1 MENKNFYGLDLL
13 RGMAG
18 YGVAITHYLYFVQ
31 KRIDFEYYSFIFVEI
46 FFVLSGFV
54 LSNQLIKIHKEKNNV
69 KIFYLRRLFRTIP
82 LYLVALIFYTAISN
96 NFNLDFFKFLFFIQK
111 AMPNFVDNNYFM
123 VAWSLSIEE
132 FFYLI
137 FPIYLILFNNI
148 KASRLALYFIIL
160 LSLLKILNHE
170 NFSNDFLRTGTFL
183 RLDSISLGF
192 LLSIYFSKL
201 INFNKIIIT
210 LILVLLA
217 AIINYKALFF
227 NNTGIYTV
235 YFIFISQ
242 ILSMLLVLFFCKS
255 EFLISK
261 DISKKIC
268 NMLATQTYS
277 VYLFHLIVMHFLIM
291 TNNAF
296 INNLFVY
303 IGILFI
309 ISTYTYKYFEKPI
322 LLLRPKYKNG

>member
-1 MENKNFYGLDLL
+1 MK
-13 RGMAG
+13 
-18 YGVAITHYLYFVQ
+18 
-31 KRIDFEYYSFIFVEI
+31 K
-46 FFVLSGFV
+46 
-54 LSNQLIKIHKEKNNV
+54 
-69 KIFYLRRLFRTIP
+69 
-82 LYLVALIFYTAISN
+82 
-96 NFNLDFFKFLFFIQK
+96 
-111 AMPNFVDNNYFM
+111 
-123 VAWSLSIEE
+123 
-132 FFYLI
+132 
-137 FPIYLILFNNI
+137 
-148 KASRLALYFIIL
+148 
-160 LSLLKILNHE
+160 
-170 NFSNDFLRTGTFL
+170 
-183 RLDSISLGF
+183 
-192 LLSIYFSKL
+192 LSIYFSKL
-201 INFNKIIIT
+201 INFSKIIIT
-210 LILVLLA
+210 SILVLLA

-242 ILSMLLVLFFCKS
+242 ILSMLLVLFFCKC
-255 EFLISK
+255 EFLINK
-261 DISKKIC
+261 EISKKIC